1 MDDKQIISLMKGTP
15 IFSRLSESSLKSVL
29 KSAVQK
35 KSPAGTKIV
44 EKGKGGVGFYL
55 ILEGTAEVIR
65 DGEKLAEFGA
75 GNFFGE
81 LSVIDGAPRTADVVA
96 MTDTNCLIITQ
107 WAMKSLIENHPE
119 IAQGMLDELVRRLR
133 ATDEALHASD

>member
-1 MDDKQIISLMKGTP
+1 MDDQQIISLMKGTP
-15 IFSRLSESSLKSVL
+15 IFSRLKDSGLKSVL

-35 KSPAGTKIV
+35 KSSAGTKLV
-44 EKGKGGVGFYL
+44 EEGKGGVGFYL

-65 DGEKLAEFGA
+65 EGEKLAELGA

-96 MTDTNCLIITQ
+96 MTDTCCLVITQ
-107 WAMKSLIENHPE
+107 WAMTSLIENHPQ
-119 IAQGMLDELVRRLR
+119 IAQGMLEELVRRLR
-133 ATDEALHASD
+133 ATDEALHPAD

>member
-1 MDDKQIISLMKGTP
+1 MDEKRIIALMKGTSM
-15 IFSRLSESSLKSVL
+15 FSGTSEASLKSVL

-35 KSPAGTKIV
+35 TSPAGTTIV
-44 EKGKGGVGFYL
+44 QEGRGGVGFYL
-55 ILEGTAEVIR
+55 ILEGKAEVIR
-65 DGEKLAEFGA
+65 KGEKLAEFGP

-96 MTDTNCLIITQ
+96 MIDTTCLIITQ

-119 IAQGMLDELVRRLR
+119 IAQGMLQELVRRLR
-133 ATDEALHASD
+133 ATDEALHAAG

>member
-35 KSPAGTKIV
+35 KSLAGTKIV

>member
-1 MDDKQIISLMKGTP
+1 MDDKQIISLMKATP
-15 IFSRLSESSLKSVL
+15 IFSRLNEAGLKSVL
-29 KSAVQK
+29 KSAVEK
-35 KSPAGTKIV
+35 KAKAGMKLV

-55 ILEGTAEVIR
+55 ILEGKTEVIR
-65 DGEKLAEFGA
+65 DGEKLAELGA

-81 LSVIDGAPRTADVVA
+81 LGVIDGAPRTADVVA
-96 MTDTNCLIITQ
+96 MTDTSCIVITQ

-133 ATDEALHASD
+133 ATDEAIHADK